1 MLKYFIMQ
9 IKGDTKMSEV
19 KMFKIEEKFSSTG
32 NLYRYLIKNVDFIG
46 KSIGVQ
52 IQKPIKAKPFCVV
65 GKEKIT
71 ERNILFFAS
80 KSEYPESLG
89 ELIILA
95 GAFDADIIV
104 FFLPKI
110 NNAHSESLSW
120 LQKICND
127 DTQFIV
133 SEVDF

>member
-1 MLKYFIMQ
+1 
-9 IKGDTKMSEV
+9 
-19 KMFKIEEKFSSTG
+19 MFKIEEKFSGTED
-32 NLYRYLIKNVDFIG
+32 LYRYLLKNVDFIG

-52 IQKPIKAKPFCVV
+52 IQKPVKANPFCIT

-80 KSEYPESLG
+80 KSEFPENLG
-89 ELIILA
+89 ELITLA
-95 GAFDADIIV
+95 GTFDVDIIV
-104 FFLPKI
+104 YFLPRVNI
-110 NNAHSESLSW
+110 TQLESLNW

-133 SEVDF
+133 SEADF